1 MFSWYRFMGLL
12 CENYSN
18 HISSIPSKKY
28 TLLTMSKTQ
37 LQKTIK
43 WIKPHIQPFLGAYY
57 GTLHIIIMLSCA
69 TVLLFDNNAVHLIIM
84 FNLLAVDAISC
95 IILKNCPL
103 TILERKYLGK
113 TWMSTRFEVLQNL
126 GIDHKCCHEYEATL
140 ETLMN
145 MGGLFIL
152 KLSVLFI
159 LTLFPFSITVNK
171 PKFFS

>member
-1 MFSWYRFMGLL
+1 
-12 CENYSN
+12 
-18 HISSIPSKKY
+18 
-28 TLLTMSKTQ
+28 MSKTE
-37 LQKTIK
+37 LQKAIK
-43 WIKPHIQPFLGAYY
+43 KLKPYLKPFLGIYY
-57 GTLHIIIMLSCA
+57 GSLHIIIMLTCS

-84 FNLLAVDAISC
+84 FILLAVDALSC
-95 IILKNCPL
+95 VILKNCPL
-103 TILERKYLGK
+103 TVLERKYLGK
-113 TWMSTRFEVLQNL
+113 TWMGTRFEVLQNL

-152 KLSVLFI
+152 KISVLFI